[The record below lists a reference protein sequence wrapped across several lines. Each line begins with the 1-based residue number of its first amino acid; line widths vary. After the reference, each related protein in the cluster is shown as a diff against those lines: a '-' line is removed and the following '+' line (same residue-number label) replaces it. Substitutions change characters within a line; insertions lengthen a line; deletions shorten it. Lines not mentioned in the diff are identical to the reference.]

1 MYVRVIQTT
10 CGMSKL
16 WHEIFFW
23 QFCMHFPGQTCSR
36 PLDQRAL
43 LASQSYDVSLSIEIM
58 GSKVNTP
65 ALLQQRSP
73 WRSEQL
79 SCFWPLPCCWY
90 LWAALY
96 LLSPC
101 IGPLKGHW
109 GLQSAF
115 EWRLLTRLFACFS
128 PGTCHTSVCMQT
140 KSKPCANLS
149 LWFTMVCMV
158 WVLQTWYKLYLNR
171 INPDFMISKPS
182 KPGFQVYMVCSHN
195 QTKLKPWYKP
205 CANLSI

>member
-1 MYVRVIQTT
+1 MVCTKFIPSLPITVLFFWEKRYSGNCANLKQTQDKHAQIIRT
-10 CGMSKL
+10 LCKQTCTVWCLFAYTKPLVEWVDCGMKFL
-16 WHEIFFW
+16 FW

-65 ALLQQRSP
+65 ALLQQRRP

-128 PGTCHTSVCMQT
+128 PGTVARAARQCVC
-140 KSKPCANLS
+140 KP
-149 LWFTMVCMV
+149 T
-158 WVLQTWYKLYLNR
+158 
-171 INPDFMISKPS
+171 
-182 KPGFQVYMVCSHN
+182 
-195 QTKLKPWYKP
+195 
-205 CANLSI
+205 